1 MCKLLEGVN
10 EKTVFD
16 GMDAGF
22 ERSEGIIRVNGDDF
36 LRQHGT
42 GVHAF
47 IRDEMNHDARVC
59 DRTTLVRFEGAFDGM
74 NPRESAGQGRV
85 QIDHTVRETIQK
97 RRSEEAHPT
106 RQHHPIGLIGDD
118 HAGKLGIV
126 SRASLGWV
134 FGLMKGRDVR
144 APCAFEAKGLSS
156 VGDDGHDLSVEFAGG
171 AGVENGL

>member
-1 MCKLLEGVN
+1 VCKLLEGVN

-22 ERSEGIIRVNGDDF
+22 ERSEGILRVNRDDF
-36 LRQHGT
+36 LRQHGA

-47 IRDEMNHDARVC
+47 VGNEMNHDARVC
-59 DRTTLVRFEGAFDGM
+59 DRAAVVCLEGALDGM
-74 NPRESAGQGRV
+74 HTRESTGQGRV
-85 QIDHTVRETIQK
+85 QIDHTVREAIQK

-106 RQHHPIGLIGDD
+106 RQHHPIGLIGGD
-118 HAGKLGIV
+118 HVGKLGIV
-126 SRASLGWV
+126 SRASLGWAL
-134 FGLMKGRDVR
+134 GLMKGRDVR

-156 VGDDGHDLSVEFAGG
+156 VGDHGYDLGLEFAGG